1 MPGVACPGDKALVAS
16 IAMNPGRLTWGL
28 TLALTYFLTR
38 LPASAEVRWRILQ
51 SPHFEAI
58 TDGGEARALSRI
70 RRLEQFRSVIATY
83 EGESRVSQLPC
94 RLYLFSRAD
103 ELSRIRRRDRDG
115 TRQVDG
121 LYVGDRYENLLA
133 VDMDHDD
140 ERGWQVT
147 HHEFLHLLCREQGR
161 VWPRWLEEGVAE
173 CWSTAK
179 FGKREVRVGEP
190 PPGYRDYLRKTGMLP
205 VTTLWAV
212 DSKSPTYNDN
222 YKAGQ
227 FYAQGWLLAHFLNFG
242 VPKEMTERA
251 QTTLKLLNQGASSID
266 AFQQGLGWT
275 PKQVDEQLTTYRE
288 QGQFTVRLLK
298 VPTGPTTEISSR
310 LAAPGEANAWIG
322 RWLLAQ
328 NRTNEAERE
337 FQAAAAV
344 ASGSYHVE
352 MGLGMLEW
360 RRKQN
365 SEAESHFRRARQ
377 TATNDFEAAFFLALA
392 LFGQPQSDPTRDS
405 GAAWQ
410 SEARALLREVTRL
423 RPNFQPAHYQIGFTE
438 LLAGR
443 LRQAGDALVRAV
455 NLNNFD
461 DQARYYLA
469 TVLRSEKHFDLAR
482 EEFRQLAEFPRS
494 PQLAARAK
502 AALAEMDA
510 APAGAKAP

>member
-1 MPGVACPGDKALVAS
+1 MFGAACPTGSAMFAS
-16 IAMNPGRLTWGL
+16 CAMNPGRMTWGL
-28 TLALTYFLTR
+28 TLALTCLLTC
-38 LPASAEVRWRILQ
+38 LPAGAEVRWRVLQ

-58 TDGGEARALSRI
+58 TDGSEAGARSRI
-70 RRLEQFRSVIATY
+70 ERLEQFRSVIASY
-83 EGESRVSQLPC
+83 EGEGRVSQLPC
-94 RLYLFSRAD
+94 RLYLFSRSD
-103 ELSRIRRRDRDG
+103 ELSRIRRRDREG
-115 TRQVDG
+115 VRQVDG
-121 LYVGDRYENLLA
+121 LYVGARYENLLA

-140 ERGWQVT
+140 EQNRHIT

-179 FGKREVRVGEP
+179 FGKREVRVGDP
-190 PPGYRDYLRKTGMLP
+190 PPGYRDYLRKKGVMPFAT
-205 VTTLWAV
+205 VWNI

-222 YKAGQ
+222 HKAGQ
-227 FYAQGWLLAHFLNFG
+227 FYAQSWLLAHYLNFG
-242 VPKEMTERA
+242 VPKELAERA
-251 QTTLKLLNQGASSID
+251 QVTLKLLNQGDSSID

-275 PKQVDEQLTTYRE
+275 SQQVDEQLATYRE
-288 QGQFTVRLLK
+288 QEQFIVRFLQ
-298 VPTGPTTEISSR
+298 VPTNSAMKISSR
-310 LAAPGEANAWIG
+310 TAAPGEANVWIG

-328 NRTNEAERE
+328 QRTNEAALE

-344 ASGSYHVE
+344 APGSYHVE
-352 MGLGMLEW
+352 MGLGLQEW
-360 RRKQN
+360 SWN
-365 SEAESHFRRARQ
+365 NAVEAESHFRRARQ
-377 TATNDFEAAFFLALA
+377 TVTNDFEAAFFLALA

-423 RPNFQPAHYQIGFTE
+423 RPSFQPAHYQLGFTE

-482 EEFRQLAEFPRS
+482 EEFRQLAEFPRN

-510 APAGAKAP
+510 TPAGAKAP